1 MTETLVR
8 GYSSESAQRELTN
21 EYHHDRV
28 KMVFKNRYVLV
39 LLAKVASALE
49 ELNMKEKMKT
59 CFLSESIHLYLILL
73 RIDQIETI
81 DISQSNN
88 NEIYIYIYIFG
99 GGGGVPTFELNQCI
113 VFGSKRM
120 IKIG

>member
-1 MTETLVR
+1 MGTHLRVL
-8 GYSSESAQRELTN
+8 SESYPMNTTMTG
-21 EYHHDRV
+21 V

-73 RIDQIETI
+73 RIDQIKT
-81 DISQSNN
+81 
-88 NEIYIYIYIFG
+88 
-99 GGGGVPTFELNQCI
+99 
-113 VFGSKRM
+113 RH
-120 IKIG
+120 